1 MYKVKS
7 GEWMANFSCT
17 ANSERLQQPRQTVA
31 TLLCFSCSTMTDFL
45 YREILFSAAGNLVFR
60 SWK

>member
-7 GEWMANFSCT
+7 EEWMAKFSCT
-17 ANSERLQQPRQTVA
+17 ANSERLQQLRRNVA

-45 YREILFSAAGNLVFR
+45 YREIPFSAAGNLVFR